1 MDELLFISRLPEHQ
15 NTYLFRGT
23 LTYCF
28 RAVPRRDSAPS
39 ASHDRQSIRMA
50 TETRRILTLTSD
62 FGNRD
67 GYVAAMKGVILSI
80 APDVIIVDISH
91 QITPQ
96 DVMEAAHVLSSA
108 ASCYPAGTVHLV
120 VVDPGVGTDRRCVA
134 LEQGG
139 HFYVGPDNGIFSLL
153 LKNSVP
159 DRIIEL
165 DRPQFWRTPEP
176 SKTFHGR
183 DIFASVAGH
192 LVSGR
197 MLDELG
203 STVLDIRTMHW
214 AMPISDDQ
222 GIQGWVVHVDGFGNC
237 ITNIVRA
244 EFEELQHG
252 RAFKC
257 YVGNAILD
265 GMQMTYSDTS
275 PGDILV
281 LFNSDD
287 FLEVAINRGNA
298 SSMMDIKKGTSINVI
313 FSGDK

>member
-1 MDELLFISRLPEHQ
+1 
-15 NTYLFRGT
+15 
-23 LTYCF
+23 
-28 RAVPRRDSAPS
+28 
-39 ASHDRQSIRMA
+39 MA

-139 HFYVGPDNGIFSLL
+139 HFYVGPDNGIFSLI

-244 EFEELQHG
+244 EFEELQRG